1 MFGIIAVCLLI
12 TIDRKRPNEYGLGVY
27 VSIYYNKRN
36 FWRFCECDFDFVFGS
51 SKNCSSRWESLR
63 IRYVLL
69 WKRKKKSSGTN
80 TENRIEMTS
89 SHFGSLIHSRFVYT
103 AILRRW
109 MSRAPPYSDFFATL
123 YLCVYC
129 SSEQSVSILFVHFF
143 VVQKFAWLS
152 YSNALSIK
160 ITHISRC
167 VW

>member
-69 WKRKKKSSGTN
+69 WKRRKKQRHKHRKSHRNDIIALWVTN
-80 TENRIEMTS
+80 T
-89 SHFGSLIHSRFVYT
+89 HSLRIHSNITAMNVARASVFSFISLRCIYVY
-103 AILRRW
+103 IVHR
-109 MSRAPPYSDFFATL
+109 SRVSLFFMF
-123 YLCVYC
+123 
-129 SSEQSVSILFVHFF
+129 IFF
-143 VVQKFAWLS
+143 VRKFAWLS